1 MTKSCNLNLHFRKQG
16 RYDLRIMD
24 YDLLHIQGKPY
35 VLIPLHEYRAMTN
48 GNANDDELPDDVLDA
63 ITAGNENPIK
73 ILRKFRGFTQA
84 ELARESGISRPY
96 LTEIETGKKD
106 GSVRAIKSIAE
117 ALGVRVGMVA

>member
-1 MTKSCNLNLHFRKQG
+1 
-16 RYDLRIMD
+16 MD

-48 GNANDDELPDDVLDA
+48 DNAQSEDLPDDVLDA
-63 ITAGNENPIK
+63 LTARKESPIK
-73 ILRKFRGFTQA
+73 ILRKYRGFTQA
-84 ELARESGISRPY
+84 DLAREAGISRPY